1 MLLEIALVVVPLEH
15 LLFKLRSEQLQL
27 TALSLLLQIQDD
39 LRPNTCS
46 SEGLTCDH

>member
-1 MLLEIALVVVPLEH
+1 MLLEIALEVLPLE
-15 LLFKLRSEQLQL
+15 LLLMELRSEQLQL

-39 LRPNTCS
+39 LRPKTCS